1 MKTISPNHYNPCCT
15 YTQNINSISH
25 NLLKSLIRTLAIGS
39 SDLLAAVSEL
49 KHFAAL
55 REGAPEIVTNLDAS
69 CIYIYNASDFSWLSC
84 RTSPIKH
91 EEKVWNL

>member
-55 REGAPEIVTNLDAS
+55 REGAQKSLLIWTHIAS
-69 CIYIYNASDFSWLSC
+69 
-84 RTSPIKH
+84 TSTMPRIFRGSPA
-91 EEKVWNL
+91 EQVP